1 MVRKNRNIY
10 CLGIL
15 GALLITC
22 GLVPRLSTASDSNN
36 PLAVEFY
43 FNGRLIS
50 IAGEKTAPR
59 TYVFNKGAFPK
70 ISIAT
75 LDWPPYVGE
84 NICKQGWVQQLTVAL
99 LASRGYEITSVFLPW
114 ARAVRMAETGA
125 VDILYPEYFIEPTAP
140 SDVYKG
146 TKRMAHLALS
156 RKFPGGPIAF
166 MKRRGEA
173 DHYKGDLLN
182 LKNEKIGVVRGY
194 QNTPEFDTLMDRG
207 FFDISQSVDDLMNAV
222 KLINNRIDLII
233 GDPGVIRF
241 SIVNGKL
248 SQSEKTK
255 ILQSIE
261 MVQPVIGYNHLYY
274 AIAKRKPSWK
284 KTLELVNSAIAEFET
299 AGLMSEIIEKVN
311 TPCGDNMKGVLPFE
325 NR

>member
-1 MVRKNRNIY
+1 MGV
-10 CLGIL
+10 
-15 GALLITC
+15 LLIAW
-22 GLVPRLSTASDSNN
+22 GLFPRLSLASDSNN

-43 FNGRLIS
+43 FKGRLIS
-50 IAGEKTAPR
+50 IVGEKTAPR
-59 TYVFNKGAFPK
+59 TYVFNKGGFPK
-70 ISIAT
+70 ISIVT
-75 LDWPPYVGE
+75 LDWAPYIGE

-99 LASRGYEITSVFLPW
+99 LASQGYEITSMFLPW
-114 ARAVRMAETGA
+114 ARAVRMAETGL

-140 SDVYKG
+140 SDVYQG
-146 TKRMAHLALS
+146 TKRVEHLALS
-156 RKFPGGPIAF
+156 RKLPGGPIAF
-166 MKRRGEA
+166 MKRRGES

-194 QNTPEFDTLMDRG
+194 QNTPEFDALMDKN
-207 FFDISQSVDDLMNAV
+207 FFDISRSVDDLMNAT

-241 SIVNGKL
+241 SIVNGML
-248 SQSEKTK
+248 NQSEKTK

-284 KTLELVNSAIAEFET
+284 KTLELVNFAIAEFET
-299 AGLMSEIIEKVN
+299 SGLMFEIIETVN
-311 TPCGDNMKGVLPFE
+311 TTCEDNMKGVLRSPL
-325 NR
+325 